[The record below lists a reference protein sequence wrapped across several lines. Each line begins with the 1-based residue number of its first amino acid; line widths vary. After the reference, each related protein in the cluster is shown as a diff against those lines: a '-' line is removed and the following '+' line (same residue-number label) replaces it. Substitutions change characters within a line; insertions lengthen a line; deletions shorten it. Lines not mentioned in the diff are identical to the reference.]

1 MEAKKGH
8 HNLNIINN
16 CLYFTFRFP
25 GFSLLESDQCGPIL
39 AICQS
44 VDISMLKKLPCW
56 QHTYG
61 FNTI

>member
-16 CLYFTFRFP
+16 CLYFTF
-25 GFSLLESDQCGPIL
+25 SLLEFDQCGPIL

-44 VDISMLKKLPCW
+44 VGISIC
-56 QHTYG
+56 
-61 FNTI
+61 